1 MADAFGS
8 LTGSELASILS
19 TFDVSKHDSLQPL
32 VMRTNITF
40 IVLVTIMVSLRTFT
54 RLVVVRHFGLDD
66 CTVFLTS
73 GVILR

>member
-8 LTGSELASILS
+8 LTPSELASILS

-32 VMRTNITF
+32 VLRTNITF
-40 IVLVTIMVSLRTFT
+40 IVLVTIVVSLRTFT

-66 CTVFLTS
+66 STVYLVFGL
-73 GVILR
+73 ILS